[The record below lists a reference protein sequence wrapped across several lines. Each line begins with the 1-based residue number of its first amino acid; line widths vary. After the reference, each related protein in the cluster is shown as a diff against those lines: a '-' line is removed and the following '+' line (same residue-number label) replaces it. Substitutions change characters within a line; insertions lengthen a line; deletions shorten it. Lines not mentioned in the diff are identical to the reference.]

1 MKKMKKFV
9 GIALAATMGLGGLS
23 MLTSTNV
30 SAAELEKPISNV
42 QTLAGAVILDEGEFS
57 FPNNGTSQD
66 ITYNIKSSMGDEVN
80 FWLDN
85 TVLNTDLQFKVY
97 TPNGKTLS
105 PSKVY
110 ASGAVNYKLN
120 VDLNSYGYGKYK
132 VKIYSP
138 SDTRGGEYGW
148 KVRVF

>member
-9 GIALAATMGLGGLS
+9 GIALATAIGFGGLG
-23 MLTSTNV
+23 MFTTNA
-30 SAAELEKPISNV
+30 SAEESKNPVSNV
-42 QTLAGAVILDEGEFS
+42 QGLASSVILEDGIFA
-57 FPNNGTSQD
+57 FPNDSSSQS
-66 ITYNIKSSMGDEVN
+66 ITYNISSSMGDEVN

-85 TVLNTDLQFKVY
+85 TILNTDLKFKVY
-97 TPNGKTLS
+97 TPNGKTLY

-110 ASGAVNYKLN
+110 TSGADSYKLN
-120 VDLNSYGYGKYK
+120 VNLNSYGYGNYK